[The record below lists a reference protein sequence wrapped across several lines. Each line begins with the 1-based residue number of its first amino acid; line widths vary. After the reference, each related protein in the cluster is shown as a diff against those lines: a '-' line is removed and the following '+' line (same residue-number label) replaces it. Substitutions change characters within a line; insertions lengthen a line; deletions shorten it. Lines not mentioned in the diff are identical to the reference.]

1 MLPFFPPPP
10 FVASAGISAF
20 NRLLRLEPWA
30 AERLSRH
37 AGKTVR
43 FIIGR
48 AEVSLVISSQGTLQ
62 LADAA
67 VVPDVTLTL
76 PEKQTGRLLDVI
88 RHQDPEQIVDA
99 LYIQGDAGLANVVAD
114 LARHLRW
121 DVEDDL
127 ARVVGDIPA
136 TRIMA
141 GARAVS
147 RGFAAAGQRFAGNV
161 AEYLTEESPTLM
173 AKAHLPV
180 HQERMTQLLQQLDQL
195 DRRVVQLERRNA
207 SGRGR

>member
-10 FVASAGISAF
+10 FVASAGISAL
-20 NRLLRLEPWA
+20 NRLLRREPWA

-48 AEVSLVISSQGTLQ
+48 AEVSLVIGSQGTLQ
-62 LADAA
+62 SADAA

-76 PEKQTGRLLDVI
+76 PEKQTGRLFDVI

-99 LYIQGDAGLANVVAD
+99 LHIQGDAGLANVVAD

-147 RGFAAAGQRFAGNV
+147 RSFAAAGQRLAGNV

-180 HQERMTQLLQQLDQL
+180 HQERTAQLLQQLDQL
-195 DRRVVQLERRNA
+195 DRRVEQLERHNA